1 MYQKISINIKKK
13 SKIYFHKNLM
23 FFLQIFGNFK
33 ILEILQNIYLFIYL
47 FKFKTPVTMS
57 FKGFKYQ
64 KIKIIKLNK

>member
-1 MYQKISINIKKK
+1 
-13 SKIYFHKNLM
+13 M